1 MSEREQPPKDVGA
14 GLPEDAPEGLGIDPA
29 EHAEN
34 DTADDHAPQTT
45 SADDGDPG
53 QATGN
58 PGAAGAD
65 S

>member
-1 MSEREQPPKDVGA
+1 M
-14 GLPEDAPEGLGIDPA
+14 GIDPA

-34 DTADDHAPQTT
+34 DIDATATAARRHRRQ
-45 SADDGDPG
+45 DGDPG

-65 S
+65 G